1 MAIIK
6 KDEKYHKKDGSL
18 MNKDDDVIICRAA
31 GMANAQIILGRLQ
44 ADGISA
50 RLQYDAIGT
59 ILYSLTVDGL
69 GEVRIFVAKED
80 VEQAWD
86 ILAQHF
92 EETDLKWDEN

>member
-1 MAIIK
+1 MGK
-6 KDEKYHKKDGSL
+6 N
-18 MNKDDDVIICRAA
+18 MNKDDDVIICRVA
-31 GMANAQIILGRLQ
+31 GMVNAQIILGRLQ

-69 GEVRIFVAKED
+69 GEVRIFVAKAD
-80 VEQAWD
+80 AEQARD

-92 EETDLKWDEN
+92 EEADLKWEK

>member
-1 MAIIK
+1 
-6 KDEKYHKKDGSL
+6 
-18 MNKDDDVIICRAA
+18 MNKDDDVIICRVA
-31 GMANAQIILGRLQ
+31 GMVNAQIISGRLQ

-69 GEVRIFVAKED
+69 GEIRIFVSRAD
-80 VEQAWD
+80 ADQARS

-92 EETDLKWDEN
+92 DENDLKWDEK